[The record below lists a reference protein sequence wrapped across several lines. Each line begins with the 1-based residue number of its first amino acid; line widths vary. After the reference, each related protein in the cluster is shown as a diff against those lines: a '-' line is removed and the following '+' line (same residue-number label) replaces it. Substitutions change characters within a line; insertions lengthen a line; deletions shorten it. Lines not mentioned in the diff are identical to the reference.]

1 MLQKRGIFMTQKQLF
16 SQDSDVDQTLLADV
30 LVIGGG
36 PAGTWSAWSAANS
49 GAKVV
54 LVDKG

>member
-1 MLQKRGIFMTQKQLF
+1 MSNTRHTQSIDFDAANFKR
-16 SQDSDVDQTLLADV
+16 DVDV

-36 PAGTWSAWSAANS
+36 PAGTWAALSATAK
-49 GAKVV
+49 GASVV

>member
-30 LVIGGG
+30 LVNKDNL
-36 PAGTWSAWSAANS
+36 AEARRT
-49 GAKVV
+49 K
-54 LVDKG
+54 